1 MDCGIGAKMVEI
13 LEQQKV
19 VEESV
24 GIWKDDDHTE
34 LNDGVDAYVRR
45 VRNSWYNRELRLKL
59 EKR

>member
-1 MDCGIGAKMVEI
+1 MVEI